1 MDRGSLVRYTPIITL
16 IFGTLNQRAFVFVN
30 QYDNL
35 FFFFIVC
42 FWILLSISI
51 HSISYVIRQRL
62 VATTA
67 TVNVILTAT
76 VTAYFNS
83 FKSSERG
90 VHTLLFVKKLIRCN
104 SMVRNNVFERIRHKR
119 LCFIRLIA

>member
-1 MDRGSLVRYTPIITL
+1 MYIPPIITL

-42 FWILLSISI
+42 FWIRLSISI

-67 TVNVILTAT
+67 TVNVILTA
-76 VTAYFNS
+76 VNS

-90 VHTLLFVKKLIRCN
+90 VHTLLLVKKIN
-104 SMVRNNVFERIRHKR
+104 S
-119 LCFIRLIA
+119 L